1 MESAYSL
8 TEPKIR
14 YFISMTLKECR
25 QFKERNINFIFNITM
40 MILFIAIISGFL
52 IYKYKGKLSNREIM
66 EKNRQKQE
74 YIISKLQQIAIEKNQ
89 ETHNT
94 ITNLPTFERY

>member
-1 MESAYSL
+1 
-8 TEPKIR
+8 
-14 YFISMTLKECR
+14 MTLKECR

>member
-1 MESAYSL
+1 MESSYSL

-25 QFKERNINFIFNITM
+25 QFKERNINFIFNISM
-40 MILFIAIISGFL
+40 MLLFIATISGFL
-52 IYKYKGKLSNREIM
+52 LYKFKGKLSYREIM

-74 YIISKLQQIAIEKNQ
+74 YIISKLQQIAIEKNE
-89 ETHNT
+89 ETHDT
-94 ITNLPTFERY
+94 ITKLPTFERY

>member
-8 TEPKIR
+8 TEPKIK

-25 QFKERNINFIFNITM
+25 QFKERNINYIFNILM
-40 MILFIAIISGFL
+40 MFVFIGIIGGFL
-52 IYKYKGKLSNREIM
+52 VYKYKGKLTYREIM

-74 YIISKLQQIAIEKNQ
+74 YIISKLQQITIEKS
-89 ETHNT
+89 EEMHDT
-94 ITNLPTFERY
+94 ITKLPTFERY